1 MIDKLLFKSVMIRLF
16 FTNFFT
22 WWFQWQMLIGVLL
35 FKSVM
40 ISPFITNFLLGGFNG
55 RCCSQ
60 ADYHSFV
67 RCCI

>member
-1 MIDKLLFKSVMIRLF
+1 MIGILLFKSVMIRLF
-16 FTNFFT
+16 ITNLFT
-22 WWFQWQMLIGVLL
+22 WWFQWQMVIGILL
-35 FKSVM
+35 FKSAM
-40 ISPFITNFLLGGFNG
+40 IRLFITNFLLGSFNG